1 MKTEAE
7 IKRIKELMRYVP
19 GTHPNDLIYP
29 ENKNKDGDDI
39 IDPNARKKEAEL
51 IDSETHVDDG
61 FRLRVGAPAE
71 SESAIGPQLLQDGN

>member
-19 GTHPNDLIYP
+19 GTHPNDLNRP
-29 ENKNKDGDDI
+29 EDKKDGGDI

-51 IDSETHVDDG
+51 IDSETHMDDG